1 MARQASEL
9 LDFVQT
15 PRFAFTAN
23 FYQNNQENGKRT
35 GEDVQSSAYCGRRIK
50 FRRFICETGDIVSA
64 MLVLFGVCLN
74 VYAKNWK
81 RNNPKRSE

>member
-1 MARQASEL
+1 M
-9 LDFVQT
+9 
-15 PRFAFTAN
+15 
-23 FYQNNQENGKRT
+23 T
-35 GEDVQSSAYCGRRIK
+35 GEHVQSSAYCGRRIK